1 MKQIIYL
8 LQNNELQ
15 ELELETVLEVD
26 GRKEI
31 TYKLLGTDEGGNDC
45 DVTEDCQEM
54 GYE

>member
-1 MKQIIYL
+1 MSGWKQGVQYGENL
-8 LQNNELQ
+8 KKDQQ
-15 ELELETVLEVD
+15 GEVD

>member
-1 MKQIIYL
+1 MKEIIYL

-31 TYKLLGTDEGGNDC
+31 TYKLPGTDEGGN
-45 DVTEDCQEM
+45 
-54 GYE
+54 

>member
-31 TYKLLGTDEGGNDC
+31 TYKLLDTDEGGN
-45 DVTEDCQEM
+45 
-54 GYE
+54 

>member
-1 MKQIIYL
+1 MNKVIYL

-31 TYKLLGTDEGGNDC
+31 TYKLSGTDEGGN
-45 DVTEDCQEM
+45 
-54 GYE
+54 

>member
-26 GRKEI
+26 GRREV
-31 TYKLLGTDEGGNDC
+31 TYKLLGTDEGGN
-45 DVTEDCQEM
+45 
-54 GYE
+54 